1 VNCPQ
6 HTEEQRQSLRRKL
19 LGNQAHGTGGVLFIA
34 ASDEVVL
41 LFSADRPLDLPLSSH
56 KRKRD
61 RAESPPD
68 DDSDAV
74 SSNHHHSPSDS
85 PPAAMATWGP
95 SKRRKNK
102 AGKRTKRSNHGSS
115 GSSGVTTT
123 SSRPFSTMF

>member
-1 VNCPQ
+1 MRSCCY
-6 HTEEQRQSLRRKL
+6 
-19 LGNQAHGTGGVLFIA
+19 I
-34 ASDEVVL
+34 
-41 LFSADRPLDLPLSSH
+41 FSADRPLDLPLSSH

-68 DDSDAV
+68 GRKSHERSRDTLFFNPSTTTDDSDVV

-95 SKRRKNK
+95 SKKRKNK
-102 AGKRTKRSNHGSS
+102 AGKRTKRSNHGNS

-123 SSRPFSTMF
+123 NSRPFSTMF